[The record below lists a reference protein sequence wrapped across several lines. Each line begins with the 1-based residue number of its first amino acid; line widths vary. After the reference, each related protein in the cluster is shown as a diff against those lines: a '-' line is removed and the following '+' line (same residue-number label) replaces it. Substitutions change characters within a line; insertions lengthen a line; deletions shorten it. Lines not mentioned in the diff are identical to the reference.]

1 MKFMKL
7 YVATIVGLVCCAGLV
22 SHSAAQSEF
31 YAKAKEEGRVLIY
44 TSLAASD
51 NKPFQAAFEQA

>member
-1 MKFMKL
+1 MKLMKL
-7 YVATIVGLVCCAGLV
+7 YVATIVGLVCYAGFV
-22 SHSAAQSEF
+22 SHSAAQSAF

-51 NKPFQAAFEQA
+51 NKPFRTASAR